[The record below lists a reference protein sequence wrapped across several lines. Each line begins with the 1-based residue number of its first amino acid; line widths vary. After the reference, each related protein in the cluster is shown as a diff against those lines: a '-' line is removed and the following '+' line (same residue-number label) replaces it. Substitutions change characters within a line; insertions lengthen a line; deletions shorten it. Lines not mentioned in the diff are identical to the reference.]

1 MGAETALPPVV
12 QHKDAVRVFD
22 GGRPLRDHHDR
33 HIFRLRPQ
41 RAAQRRIGGV
51 VQSRGGIIQ
60 NQDIRL
66 LRQCPRDGQALLL
79 AAGEV
84 FAAFLYGLWRG
95 SGIELSCASTSLT
108 RFALA
113 SAFVRITMMF
123 ARTMSA
129 SSVCV
134 I

>member
-1 MGAETALPPVV
+1 MPPVV

-22 GGRPLRDHHDR
+22 GGRPLRAHHDR

-84 FAAFLYGLWRG
+84 FAAFLYGSIQAVGLAAYKIG
-95 SGIELSCASTSLT
+95 ALSHLQSL
-108 RFALA
+108 R
-113 SAFVRITMMF
+113 RI
-123 ARTMSA
+123 
-129 SSVCV
+129 
-134 I
+134 